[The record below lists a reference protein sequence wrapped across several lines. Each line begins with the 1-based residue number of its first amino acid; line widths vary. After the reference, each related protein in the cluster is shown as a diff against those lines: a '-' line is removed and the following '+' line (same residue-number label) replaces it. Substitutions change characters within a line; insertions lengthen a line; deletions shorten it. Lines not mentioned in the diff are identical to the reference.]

1 MITKSRKLEDITRVS
16 HNEPTPTTPTTTPT
30 TGDGTS
36 GKWADVI
43 SDGIDSIAEMAGQ
56 IWGKQPVYNTTN
68 NDNTDSKVTYIAL
81 GVGAVLLVVLLL
93 VVLKK

>member
-16 HNEPTPTTPTTTPT
+16 HNEPTPTTPTTTT
-30 TGDGTS
+30 SDNS

-43 SDGIDSIAEMAGQ
+43 SDGIGSIAEMAGQ